1 MMARDP
7 PVANGQGRWEAVMAT
22 GAARQVHYG
31 VAASLDGYIAGP
43 NGEADWITMDPDI
56 DFAGIFARFDALL
69 MGRRTFTGMVKP
81 GKKSGSPWNM
91 TTLVFSRTLKPSD
104 YPGVTIVSSDPGQAI
119 ASLRSRE
126 GKDIWLF
133 GGGGLF
139 ASLAALNLVDS
150 VSVALVPVMLGRGLP
165 LFPGDSARVPLK
177 LTNQRVYDKSGIVS
191 LEYQVL
197 KQNVRAA

>member
-1 MMARDP
+1 
-7 PVANGQGRWEAVMAT
+7 MAT

-69 MGRRTFTGMVKP
+69 MGRRTFTRPASKP
-81 GKKSGSPWNM
+81 GKKGGSPWNM
-91 TTLVFSRTLKPSD
+91 KTLVFSRTLKQSD

-119 ASLRSRE
+119 ESLRSTE

-177 LTNQRVYDKSGIVS
+177 LTNQHVYEKSGIVS
-191 LEYQVL
+191 LEYQVV

>member
-1 MMARDP
+1 
-7 PVANGQGRWEAVMAT
+7 MAT

-81 GKKSGSPWNM
+81 GRKSGSPWNM
-91 TTLVFSRTLKPSD
+91 RTLVFSRTLKQSD
-104 YPGVTIVSSDPGQAI
+104 YPGVTIVASDPGHAI
-119 ASLRSRE
+119 ESLRSTE

-139 ASLAALNLVDS
+139 ASLAALDLVDS
-150 VSVALVPVMLGRGLP
+150 VSIAVVPVMLGRGLP
-165 LFPGDSARVPLK
+165 LFPDGSRRVPLA
-177 LTNQRVYDKSGIVS
+177 LTNQRVYEKSGIVS
-191 LEYQVL
+191 LEYQVI
-197 KQNVRAA
+197 KKKTRAS

>member
-1 MMARDP
+1 
-7 PVANGQGRWEAVMAT
+7 MAT

-56 DFAGIFARFDALL
+56 DFAGIFSRFDALL

-81 GKKSGSPWNM
+81 GKKSSPWNM
-91 TTLVFSRTLKPSD
+91 KTLVFSRTLKQSD
-104 YPGVTIVSSDPGQAI
+104 YPGVTIVSSNPREAI
-119 ASLRSRE
+119 DALRSTE

-139 ASLAALNLVDS
+139 ASLAGMNLVDS

-177 LTNQRVYDKSGIVS
+177 LTSQRTYEKSGIVS
-191 LEYQVL
+191 LEYEVL
-197 KQNVRAA
+197 KRKARAA